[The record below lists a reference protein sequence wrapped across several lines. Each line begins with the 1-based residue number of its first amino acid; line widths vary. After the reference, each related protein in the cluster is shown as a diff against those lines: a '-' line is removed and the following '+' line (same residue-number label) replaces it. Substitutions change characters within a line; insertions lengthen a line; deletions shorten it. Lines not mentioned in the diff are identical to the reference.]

1 MAEETRT
8 NLGYGPRRG
17 YPLIGPF
24 YTKMTTPRTER
35 INMRSARDIFGSLSQ
50 TSQFKVAL
58 HLTNTNLETDPLMSW
73 LTESGLTKDIARN
86 TEFDFM
92 CNEAVLPGSNL
103 DVTSEMGSRQG
114 IVENMALKRVYSPV
128 NLTFYV
134 DNNYQIIRIF
144 EEWMNFIN
152 PVHGSGGAYPQQGV
166 GFGNSKNRNDFHRV
180 RYPDE
185 YKRIVSIVKFER
197 NFARHGTQGES
208 GGLNSVP
215 SITYRLIDAFPTQVT
230 AIPVT
235 YEGST
240 ITKCSVE
247 FAYSRYV
254 YESHHGNVILQ
265 DELSPPPRRT
275 GAGTK
280 DELRDIQNGQ
290 NRTITGQTYFN
301 A

>member
-58 HLTNTNLETDPLMSW
+58 HLTNTSLETDPLMSW
-73 LTESGLTKDIARN
+73 LTASGLTKDIARN

-103 DVTSEMGSRQG
+103 DTTTEMGSRQG
-114 IVENMALKRVYSPV
+114 VVENMALKRVYSPV

-152 PVHGSGGAYPQQGV
+152 PVYGGSGAYDQRGI
-166 GFGNSKNRNDFHRV
+166 GFGDSKNRNDFHRM

-185 YKRIVSIVKFER
+185 YKRIISIVKFER
-197 NFARHGTQGES
+197 NFAVNPAIDGDLQ
-208 GGLNSVP
+208 SVP
-215 SITYRLIDAFPTQVT
+215 SVTYRLLEAYPSSLT
-230 AIPVT
+230 AIPLT

-240 ITKCSVE
+240 ITKCTVE
-247 FAYSRYV
+247 FTYSRYV
-254 YESHHGNVILQ
+254 YEHHRGEVINL
-265 DELSPPPRRT
+265 DE
-275 GAGTK
+275 A
-280 DELRDIQNGQ
+280 LRKT
-290 NRTITGQTYFN
+290 R
-301 A
+301 